1 MKSYEKFFTIEAIP
15 TKLVMSDAYKICYN
29 ISNISY
35 LRNWW
40 MINQKIE
47 FQDKISSFSILFKY
61 MENDI
66 IQVFMKNHRYF
77 RDFGLMIWS
86 SL

>member
-1 MKSYEKFFTIEAIP
+1 
-15 TKLVMSDAYKICYN
+15 
-29 ISNISY
+29 
-35 LRNWW
+35 

-77 RDFGLMIWS
+77 RDFGLTIWS

>member
-1 MKSYEKFFTIEAIP
+1 
-15 TKLVMSDAYKICYN
+15 
-29 ISNISY
+29 
-35 LRNWW
+35 

-47 FQDKISSFSILFKY
+47 FQDKISSFSIILFKC

-77 RDFGLMIWS
+77 RDFGLMI
-86 SL
+86 